1 MDVAR
6 RPADYRAIWSEKP
19 VLRAIYSDYYR
30 RIRAAC
36 ADGPTLEVGG
46 GSGNM
51 KDFANDVVTTD
62 IVIAPWLDAVC
73 DAQALP
79 FADASF
85 ANIVMVDV
93 LHHIARPARFLAE
106 AERVLVPG
114 GRVILVEPGIT
125 PLSGLFYR
133 LFHDEPVDMSQDPL
147 DPSPPPAKDPFE
159 GNQGLPTRLF
169 GRDRQRLTA
178 AIPHLHLRR
187 RSWLSLFAYPLSG
200 GFRRWRLVPARL
212 TPALL
217 ALEKIV
223 LPVLGP
229 LMAFRLFAVI
239 EKSSDA

>member
-1 MDVAR
+1 
-6 RPADYRAIWSEKP
+6 
-19 VLRAIYSDYYR
+19 
-30 RIRAAC
+30 
-36 ADGPTLEVGG
+36 
-46 GSGNM
+46 M
-51 KDFANDVVTTD
+51 KDFASDTITTD
-62 IVIAPWLDAVC
+62 IVMAPWLNAVC

-85 ANIVMVDV
+85 ANIVMIDV

-133 LFHDEPVDMSQDPL
+133 LFHEEPVDMSQDPL

-169 GRDRQRLTA
+169 GRDWQRLTTA
-178 AIPHLHLRR
+178 MPHLHLRQR
-187 RSWLSLFAYPLSG
+187 IWLSLFAYPLSG
-200 GFRRWRLVPARL
+200 GFQKWSLMPSAL

-217 ALEKIV
+217 ALERVV
-223 LPVLGP
+223 LPALGP

-239 EKSSDA
+239 EKTGET